1 MTFKNSVLL
10 TVKKNP
16 GIDYS
21 DLLSRI
27 SLQYKNPSSANSALN
42 RAIKNMVSFGLI
54 KKEGTKL
61 FVTDKGSASITI
73 EMKDKLIL
81 RLNEEMKKSFPNPE
95 EVIQYLIIL
104 HQRSLQDSDVINTA
118 RQTATFT
125 IHDLELYR
133 KRIFERRRFL
143 KKMNLL
149 VKQNIENLK
158 ELDFNDSLEFV
169 FDGAFVSKVVGFCGN
184 DKLVIETNDENLL
197 LKVPAHWLKQNI
209 ITVEKESISLM
220 LQLLVSAPSIKAT
233 LYFSG
238 VKAILFSGKITCF
251 GSYKTLNNFVNFSAN
266 ISSDI
271 NLTKPVSQINHT
283 IIPESNT
290 ILQNN
295 I

>member
-10 TVKKNP
+10 TIKKNP

-81 RLNEEMKKSFPNPE
+81 KLNEEMKKSFPNPE

-125 IHDLELYR
+125 IRDLELYR
-133 KRIFERRRFL
+133 KKIVER
-143 KKMNLL
+143 
-149 VKQNIENLK
+149 
-158 ELDFNDSLEFV
+158 
-169 FDGAFVSKVVGFCGN
+169 
-184 DKLVIETNDENLL
+184 
-197 LKVPAHWLKQNI
+197 
-209 ITVEKESISLM
+209 
-220 LQLLVSAPSIKAT
+220 
-233 LYFSG
+233 
-238 VKAILFSGKITCF
+238 GKF
-251 GSYKTLNNFVNFSAN
+251 
-266 ISSDI
+266 
-271 NLTKPVSQINHT
+271 
-283 IIPESNT
+283 
-290 ILQNN
+290 
-295 I
+295 

>member
-1 MTFKNSVLL
+1 MTFKNSVLINI
-10 TVKKNP
+10 KKNP

-21 DLLSRI
+21 DLLSRL

-54 KKEGTKL
+54 KREGSKL
-61 FVTDKGSASITI
+61 FVTDKGSASITV

-104 HQRSLQDSDVINTA
+104 HQRSLQDSDLINTA
-118 RQTATFT
+118 RQNATFT
-125 IHDLELYR
+125 IRDLELYR

-149 VKQNIENLK
+149 IKQNIENLK

-169 FDGAFVSKVVGFCGN
+169 FDGAFVSRVVGFSAN
-184 DKLVIETNDENLL
+184 DKLVVETNDESLIS
-197 LKVPAHWLKQNI
+197 KVPVHWLKQNT
-209 ITVEKESISLM
+209 ITVEKESISLL
-220 LQLLVSAPSIKAT
+220 LQLLLSVPSLKAT

-251 GSYKTLNNFVNFSAN
+251 GSYKTLSNFVNFSAQ

-271 NLTKPVSQINHT
+271 NLTKPVSSENNT
-283 IIPESNT
+283 IIP
-290 ILQNN
+290 
-295 I
+295 